1 MLLAAFRWLVYSDGK
16 GWLGLYLSLIHTH
29 TQMHRRTHTCTGA
42 HTHAHTHTCTS
53 CSVADI
59 LLFSPLIGPLGVVR
73 GLSGCLQ
80 GGNTYIHTEK
90 AHTHTHTYTAMYQE
104 K

>member
-16 GWLGLYLSLIHTH
+16 GWLVLYLSLSYTHTYTHTH
-29 TQMHRRTHTCTGA
+29 TVIHTV
-42 HTHAHTHTCTS
+42 

-73 GLSGCLQ
+73 GLSGCLE
-80 GGNTYIHTEK
+80 GGNTYTHIHSLASGEAGDGGNRRRRNSVIVTRRS
-90 AHTHTHTYTAMYQE
+90 
-104 K
+104 